1 MPTTDNMA
9 SSTAKELVNMHPP
22 TDIEPHYNKIKNIL
36 TLRYDPSRSTIFPKL
51 NWDSFIEYHGLSSHC
66 VGSLLEGAIKRIVE
80 VHKPKRVGVGVSGG
94 VDSTTILSL
103 TRKCFPNLDIKTF
116 CITFGDDTKEA
127 GDAQHVSELYSTD
140 HKDLHIENPFT
151 ELRTQIGIVDEPR
164 WNLYPYFLFKEASK
178 DCDLLLTGDG
188 GDELFGG
195 YVFRYNHILSNTTP
209 PLVQRYIEAHNRDWV
224 PDQEKLFSFSF
235 TWDDVHNLL
244 SPYFDNPLPILG
256 KVFLAD
262 YNGKLLHDFT
272 PVGACFSKHFG
283 IKAVAPMLEPE
294 VLHTATHIPYNLKYD
309 KRNKLGKIILRQILI
324 ENFGYKPATKGKIGW
339 TMDMA
344 EMWDKYV
351 KNMCHDVLSSSRII
365 DLKLINEEWLG
376 KGFKKANGHDL
387 RYVSKM
393 FGLLALELW
402 LRWKGL

>member
-1 MPTTDNMA
+1 M
-9 SSTAKELVNMHPP
+9 
-22 TDIEPHYNKIKNIL
+22 
-36 TLRYDPSRSTIFPKL
+36 
-51 NWDSFIEYHGLSSHC
+51 
-66 VGSLLEGAIKRIVE
+66 
-80 VHKPKRVGVGVSGG
+80 
-94 VDSTTILSL
+94 
-103 TRKCFPNLDIKTF
+103 
-116 CITFGDDTKEA
+116 
-127 GDAQHVSELYSTD
+127 
-140 HKDLHIENPFT
+140 
-151 ELRTQIGIVDEPR
+151 
-164 WNLYPYFLFKEASK
+164 
-178 DCDLLLTGDG
+178 
-188 GDELFGG
+188 
-195 YVFRYNHILSNTTP
+195 
-209 PLVQRYIEAHNRDWV
+209 
-224 PDQEKLFSFSF
+224 
-235 TWDDVHNLL
+235 
-244 SPYFDNPLPILG
+244 PILG